1 MNHPFHAIQ
10 MPQPNESM
18 ALPLSLT
25 GLADYSP
32 GPAIDNATLE
42 DVLRTPV
49 RSLMSYLGVEARHY
63 AIDPRTGEALE
74 HGLGTSEMSV
84 RAGRQALI
92 KAGLEARAIDTL
104 ICATSTPDGRLPPL
118 THAVQRGLGMADLQ
132 TYDLRGGC
140 AVAMQ
145 ALTLAGALI
154 EAGRSHRVL
163 VTLADTLSRHYL
175 APLIGREA
183 PTIEELV
190 NALTFADGAAA
201 LVIESAGERD
211 GLLLQRVS
219 SRSCFA
225 EAAHGFGV
233 DGQGRTNHN
242 HRAIRALLP
251 QVVEA
256 ALTDLGVRGDGGA
269 DLLDVLIVPQANR
282 SMLNL
287 VRTSLS
293 EKLFYAG
300 HRIGNSP
307 VPAIFRALALGVE
320 SGEIVPG
327 RSRVGMIAVES
338 ASWTYGT
345 AVLC

>member
-104 ICATSTPDGRLPPL
+104 ICATSTPEVATPADPCGATWSRHGRPS
-118 THAVQRGLGMADLQ
+118 
-132 TYDLRGGC
+132 DLRLARWLRGC
-140 AVAMQ
+140 HQ

-163 VTLADTLSRHYL
+163 VTLADTFSRHYL

-201 LVIESAGERD
+201 LVIELAGERE

-242 HRAIRALLP
+242 HRAIRTLLP

-256 ALTDLGVRGDGGA
+256 ALTDLGVRGDGEQ
-269 DLLDVLIVPQANR
+269 I
-282 SMLNL
+282 
-287 VRTSLS
+287 
-293 EKLFYAG
+293 
-300 HRIGNSP
+300 
-307 VPAIFRALALGVE
+307 
-320 SGEIVPG
+320 
-327 RSRVGMIAVES
+327 
-338 ASWTYGT
+338 SWTS
-345 AVLC
+345 